1 MSGKRTWTIA
11 LLVLLGTAWR
21 APAQQPNPKPPEPP
35 PGTKAYRDLAY
46 VTDGHDRNKLD
57 LYVPEKAAGALPLI
71 VWIHGGGWQNG
82 SKERCP
88 ALPLVAKGYAVAS
101 INYRLSQHA
110 VYPAQIDPSEVTE
123 DLKGSGDRVPTAK
136 VKPRE
141 RPHSEVPP
149 KYGNTDTSGLTYTV
163 KKGENEYSVDLTP

>member
-1 MSGKRTWTIA
+1 MPRSLRRSAPLAALAAAVLALAGCGSG
-11 LLVLLGTAWR
+11 GTGVVAGKVTV
-21 APAQQPNPKPPEPP
+21 NGKPLKKGLITFSSEV
-35 PGTKAYRDLAY
+35 GNRDPFSAAIKDGLYKTGEIPCGLAK
-46 VTDGHDRNKLD
+46 VT
-57 LYVPEKAAGALPLI
+57 
-71 VWIHGGGWQNG
+71 
-82 SKERCP
+82 
-88 ALPLVAKGYAVAS
+88 
-101 INYRLSQHA
+101 